1 MNRKQYILETLE
13 RQHITEISA
22 MDGIHLGLDVAG
34 MIPGIGAVAD
44 LTNAGLYAAKGQK
57 GMAALSLAAA
67 IPGAGLAAGAT
78 KIAKGVSKL
87 GKTAAASKTA
97 AKVGSAASKTAAKVG
112 STASRA
118 ATKVGVKTAKA
129 AKTGVAAATG
139 AKIAAGMA
147 RGGTKAKIAAG
158 LAGAKIASKMPT
170 TFFRVAKSGR
180 AGKAA
185 LAAAVATKVG
195 TKGAMVGAKA
205 AAKGAKVAGKVGA
218 KAGKAAVV
226 AGKVAAKPTAKAA
239 IQVGSRTIPRA
250 AVLARGDVADT
261 MGFDKGGKA
270 AKDVQ
275 VGIPMGIAKGEGQAA
290 IDKTVGGI
298 KDALSK
304 VPGAARNVMAKLDD
318 YKLGSFQG

>member
-13 RQHITEISA
+13 RQNITEVSA
-22 MDGIHLGLDVAG
+22 MDAIHLGLDVAG
-34 MIPGIGAVAD
+34 MVPGIGAVAD

-67 IPGAGLAAGAT
+67 IPGAGLAPGAT

-97 AKVGSAASKTAAKVG
+97 AKVGSAAS
-112 STASRA
+112 RA
-118 ATKVGVKTAKA
+118 ATKVGVKTTKA

-139 AKIAAGMA
+139 AKIATGAA
-147 RGGTKAKIAAG
+147 RGGAKAKIAAG

-170 TFFRVAKSGR
+170 AFFKVAKSGR
-180 AGKAA
+180 AGKAVQ
-185 LAAAVATKVG
+185 AAAVATKVG
-195 TKGAMVGAKA
+195 TKA
-205 AAKGAKVAGKVGA
+205 ALVAGKA
-218 KAGKAAVV
+218 
-226 AGKVAAKPTAKAA
+226 AAKPTAKAA
-239 IQVGSRTIPRA
+239 IKVGSRTIPRA

-304 VPGAARNVMAKLDD
+304 VPGAARNVMAKIDD
-318 YKLGSFQG
+318 YKLGSFQS

>member
-13 RQHITEISA
+13 RQNITEVSA
-22 MDGIHLGLDVAG
+22 MDAIHLGLDVAG
-34 MIPGIGAVAD
+34 MVPGIGAVAD

-97 AKVGSAASKTAAKVG
+97 AKVGSAAS
-112 STASRA
+112 RA
-118 ATKVGVKTAKA
+118 ATKVGVKTTKA

-139 AKIAAGMA
+139 AKIATGAA
-147 RGGTKAKIAAG
+147 RGGAKAKIAAG

-170 TFFRVAKSGR
+170 AFFKVAKSGR
-180 AGKAA
+180 AGKAVQ
-185 LAAAVATKVG
+185 AAAVATKVG
-195 TKGAMVGAKA
+195 TKGAQ
-205 AAKGAKVAGKVGA
+205 VAGKA
-218 KAGKAAVV
+218 
-226 AGKVAAKPTAKAA
+226 AAKPTAKAA
-239 IQVGSRTIPRA
+239 IKVGSRTIPRA

-304 VPGAARNVMAKLDD
+304 VPGAARNVMAKIDD
-318 YKLGSFQG
+318 YKLGSFQS

>member
-13 RQHITEISA
+13 RQNITEVSA
-22 MDGIHLGLDVAG
+22 MDAIHLGLDVAG
-34 MIPGIGAVAD
+34 MVPGIGAVAD

-97 AKVGSAASKTAAKVG
+97 AKVGSAAS
-112 STASRA
+112 RA

-139 AKIAAGMA
+139 AKIAAGAA
-147 RGGTKAKIAAG
+147 RGGAKAKIAAG

-170 TFFRVAKSGR
+170 AFFKVAKSGR
-180 AGKAA
+180 AGKAVQ
-185 LAAAVATKVG
+185 AAAVATKVG
-195 TKGAMVGAKA
+195 TKGAQ
-205 AAKGAKVAGKVGA
+205 VAGKVGA
-218 KAGKAAVV
+218 KAGKAALV
-226 AGKVAAKPTAKAA
+226 AGKAAAKPTAKAA
-239 IQVGSRTIPRA
+239 IKVGSRTIPRA

-304 VPGAARNVMAKLDD
+304 VPGAARNVMAKIDD
-318 YKLGSFQG
+318 YKLGSFQS